1 MGIELHEEGNMK
13 TGICAE
19 DTTVHRMV
27 VVWTGLETEQL
38 EEGTVLEIQVAGH
51 WIEVELERD
60 PDGGWSW
67 RDLESGWVLR
77 RTNAAP
83 IGVRKDNV

>member
-1 MGIELHEEGNMK
+1 MK

-27 VVWTGLETEQL
+27 VVWTGLEEEQL
-38 EEGTVLEIQVAGH
+38 EEGTVLEIQVAGY

>member
-27 VVWTGLETEQL
+27 VVWTGLEAEQL
-38 EEGTVLEIQVAGH
+38 EEGAV
-51 WIEVELERD
+51 LERD
-60 PDGGWSW
+60 
-67 RDLESGWVLR
+67 L
-77 RTNAAP
+77 AK
-83 IGVRKDNV
+83 IK

>member
-1 MGIELHEEGNMK
+1 MDIELHEEENMK

-27 VVWTGLETEQL
+27 VVWTGLEEEQL
-38 EEGTVLEIQVAGH
+38 EEGTVLEIQVAGY

>member
-1 MGIELHEEGNMK
+1 MK

-51 WIEVELERD
+51 WIEVELE
-60 PDGGWSW
+60 
-67 RDLESGWVLR
+67 
-77 RTNAAP
+77 
-83 IGVRKDNV
+83 

>member
-1 MGIELHEEGNMK
+1 MK

-27 VVWTGLETEQL
+27 VVWTGLEEEQL

-60 PDGGWSW
+60 PDGGWHW
-67 RDLESGWVLR
+67 RDLETGWSLK
-77 RTNAAP
+77 RTDVAP
-83 IGVRKDNV
+83 VSVRKIDA

>member
-1 MGIELHEEGNMK
+1 MK

-27 VVWTGLETEQL
+27 VVWTGLEAEQL

-60 PDGGWSW
+60 PDGGWS
-67 RDLESGWVLR
+67 
-77 RTNAAP
+77 
-83 IGVRKDNV
+83 

>member
-27 VVWTGLETEQL
+27 VVWTGLEAEQL
-38 EEGTVLEIQVAGH
+38 EEGAVLEIC
-51 WIEVELERD
+51 LLYTSPSPRD
-60 PDGGWSW
+60 
-67 RDLESGWVLR
+67 
-77 RTNAAP
+77 
-83 IGVRKDNV
+83 

>member
-1 MGIELHEEGNMK
+1 MGIELHKEGNMK

-51 WIEVELERD
+51 WIEVELE
-60 PDGGWSW
+60 
-67 RDLESGWVLR
+67 
-77 RTNAAP
+77 
-83 IGVRKDNV
+83 